1 MAQQPRLERQLK
13 SPSSKTLNEERAPF
27 SRSQKGRKGPFPP
40 SSCSGTPAGPALAGD
55 TRCAQMLGSRRRR
68 GASDNAGSV
77 CAGISVLRPPGMQG
91 LEEPLC
97 CPHKGCPGLPAPPV
111 THPGC
116 PGPAVRGSCS
126 SSSIV
131 LPEQDSSG
139 TVQPLAASP
148 QISSAGAS
156 PPGSASPAVGV
167 GSEGL
172 SPPGWC
178 EHHPAHPAVG
188 TGWHRRGREQA
199 PAWGGWSQECLVPVS
214 PVFRQCFG
222 YKKLKGQGRWVVSQL
237 LCRRGDKAGPGGAS
251 HSLSQKDPMLGTVH
265 NSPH

>member
-1 MAQQPRLERQLK
+1 ML
-13 SPSSKTLNEERAPF
+13 
-27 SRSQKGRKGPFPP
+27 PP
-40 SSCSGTPAGPALAGD
+40 QGLS
-55 TRCAQMLGSRRRR
+55 
-68 GASDNAGSV
+68 
-77 CAGISVLRPPGMQG
+77 RPPGTACNPSRLPRARGERKLFLQQHCPARTRLLRDCPAAGRIPTDFLCRRLSSWLG
-91 LEEPLC
+91 LTC
-97 CPHKGCPGLPAPPV
+97 RGCRQ
-111 THPGC
+111 
-116 PGPAVRGSCS
+116 RG
-126 SSSIV
+126 IV
-131 LPEQDSSG
+131 
-139 TVQPLAASP
+139 SP
-148 QISSAGAS
+148 I
-156 PPGSASPAVGV
+156 
-167 GSEGL
+167 E
-172 SPPGWC
+172 GWC